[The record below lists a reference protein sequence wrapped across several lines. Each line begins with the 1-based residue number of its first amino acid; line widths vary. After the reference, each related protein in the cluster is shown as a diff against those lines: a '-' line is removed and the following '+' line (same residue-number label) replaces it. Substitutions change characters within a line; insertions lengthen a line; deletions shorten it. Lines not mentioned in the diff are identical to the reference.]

1 MFCKPDLR
9 AIHPVGP
16 DQQELWAEAR
26 PYRVHLSL
34 SRGPEEQAGLC
45 FGKITLDVERYDKLE
60 RETRLRGLS
69 AIRFHLYDFLEGA
82 EC

>member
-1 MFCKPDLR
+1 MFCKPGLR
-9 AIHPVGP
+9 AIHPVCP

-34 SRGPEEQAGLC
+34 SRGPKERADLYFE
-45 FGKITLDVERYDKLE
+45 KITLDVEGEDKLE

-69 AIRFHLYDFLEGA
+69 AIGFHLYDFLEGA